1 MDYLRIYNGMIEKA
15 ISEDRSKGMGFYF
28 EDHHIIPVCLGGSNK
43 KSNKVLLTGKE
54 HFIAHK
60 LLIEIYP
67 GNEKLVYA
75 VWCMVHKFGNKNERI
90 YNIGSREYERL
101 KSLYKESLKD
111 FKHTDDTKQK
121 ISMKCRGLPSPM
133 KGKRLSEESKKLISE
148 KLSGDKNPNY
158 RVSSSEEVLLK
169 RSKSMRGKNVG
180 KPSAR
185 KGKTLS
191 DGERQKISEGV
202 KEYWRVKKL
211 NKEFHEER

>member
-1 MDYLRIYNGMIEKA
+1 MIEKA
-15 ISEDRSKGMGFYF
+15 ISENRKKKDGVYF
-28 EDHHIIPVCLGGSNK
+28 EDHHIIPVCLGGSNN

-75 VWCMVHKFGNKNERI
+75 VWCMVHKFGNKNERL
-90 YNIGSREYERL
+90 YNIGGREYERL
-101 KSLYKESLKD
+101 KSLYRKSLKD
-111 FKHTDDTKQK
+111 FKHTDSTKQK
-121 ISMKCRGLPSPM
+121 ISMKCKGLPSPM
-133 KGKRLSEESKKLISE
+133 KGKRMPDESKKVISE
-148 KLSGDKNPNY
+148 KLSGIKNPNY
-158 RVSSSEEVLLK
+158 GVRPSEDVLLK
-169 RSKSMRGKNVG
+169 RSKAMIGKNVG

-191 DGERQKISEGV
+191 EEERQKISEGV

-211 NKEFHEER
+211 NKGSYEEK